1 MGRFWLVV
9 GPLLTVALAVHA
21 EEAKLDTADT
31 SNAIGSLRDDAQN
44 DVEQWVGVDDD
55 DDVAPFVDADA
66 TTIDLVV
73 NPINDEDPVSS
84 INDPADPAPAEA
96 TAASP
101 SGGVAVIAH
110 LDIDDTTVSA
120 GIEHSCAIHSVSTVD
135 FGGKVVCWGDNT
147 FGQSS
152 PPDVEFIQVSS
163 GRFHTCGVT
172 LDETVECWGDA
183 NHAQSPAGL
192 FVQVSCGD
200 FHSCG
205 VLKDGTLSCWG
216 ADYDGQLSVPQGRFV
231 QVSCGK
237 GHSCALATDGTVSCW
252 GANRLGQSAAP
263 RDVKFLQVSAAPGDF
278 SCGVTVANA
287 VRCWGD
293 NHRKQ
298 GSPPDVSFALV
309 STSRLSACGIQAG
322 DKTVVCWGMTEGVT
336 NVPKGVAFDELTL
349 GWDHGC
355 GILSRTGRVQ
365 CWGHNSN
372 GRLDV
377 PAKLYG

>member
-21 EEAKLDTADT
+21 EEAELDRADT

-55 DDVAPFVDADA
+55 DDVEPFVDADA

-84 INDPADPAPAEA
+84 INDPADLAPAEA
-96 TAASP
+96 TAVSP
-101 SGGVAVIAH
+101 SGGGAVIEH
-110 LDIDDTTVSA
+110 VDIDDTTVSA

-152 PPDVEFIQVSS
+152 PPD
-163 GRFHTCGVT
+163 
-172 LDETVECWGDA
+172 
-183 NHAQSPAGL
+183 
-192 FVQVSCGD
+192 
-200 FHSCG
+200 
-205 VLKDGTLSCWG
+205 
-216 ADYDGQLSVPQGRFV
+216 
-231 QVSCGK
+231 
-237 GHSCALATDGTVSCW
+237 
-252 GANRLGQSAAP
+252 
-263 RDVKFLQVSAAPGDF
+263 
-278 SCGVTVANA
+278 
-287 VRCWGD
+287 
-293 NHRKQ
+293 
-298 GSPPDVSFALV
+298 
-309 STSRLSACGIQAG
+309 AG

>member
-1 MGRFWLVV
+1 MGRRRAVV
-9 GPLLTVALAVHA
+9 AGMLLAAALMAHA
-21 EEAKLDTADT
+21 EGTSGSIDTASGD
-31 SNAIGSLRDDAQN
+31 SLN
-44 DVEQWVGVDDD
+44 DVDQWSDIDGESDTRS
-55 DDVAPFVDADA
+55 PFEDLPTSLNAESE
-66 TTIDLVV
+66 TIPHVQ
-73 NPINDEDPVSS
+73 
-84 INDPADPAPAEA
+84 ARAEA
-96 TAASP
+96 MAS
-101 SGGVAVIAH
+101 SGVIDH
-110 LDIDDTTVSA
+110 VDIDDTTVSA
-120 GIEHSCAIHSVSTVD
+120 GIEHTCAIHSVSTVD

-147 FGQSS
+147 LGQSS

-172 LDETVECWGDA
+172 LDETIECWGDP

-216 ADYDGQLSVPQGRFV
+216 ADYDGQLNVPQGRFV

-252 GANRLGQSAAP
+252 GANRQGQSSAP
-263 RDVKFLQVSAAPGDF
+263 QDVKFLQVSAAPGDF
-278 SCGVTVANA
+278 SCGVTEANT

-298 GSPPDVSFALV
+298 CNPPSDVKFALV

-322 DKTVVCWGMTEGVT
+322 DKTVLCWGMTEGVT
-336 NVPKGVAFDELTL
+336 NIPKLVAFDELTL

-365 CWGHNSN
+365 CWGHSAN

-377 PAKLYG
+377 PAKLYA